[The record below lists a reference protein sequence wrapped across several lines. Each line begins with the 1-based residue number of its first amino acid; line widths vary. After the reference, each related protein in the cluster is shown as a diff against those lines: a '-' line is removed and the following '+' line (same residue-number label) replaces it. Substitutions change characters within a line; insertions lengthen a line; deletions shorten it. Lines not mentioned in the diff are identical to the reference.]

1 MLKGGLIKP
10 GQLIDYEQFSNLHEL
25 YKYLMNEKEFA
36 VALEI
41 TTERLWGIK
50 NGGRTRILK
59 GVQGELVRIK
69 GMQKTDLGK
78 ACIEMLNKYKELGL
92 EKAQAIKETEE
103 MLGISPEVLLKA
115 MKDYEAEQKKR
126 EAVQNEGVAIGG

>member
-1 MLKGGLIKP
+1 MNSINEKDIDFAKKKKRIIEELLKGGLIKP

-69 GMQKTDLGK
+69 GMQKTDLG
-78 ACIEMLNKYKELGL
+78 
-92 EKAQAIKETEE
+92 
-103 MLGISPEVLLKA
+103 
-115 MKDYEAEQKKR
+115 
-126 EAVQNEGVAIGG
+126 